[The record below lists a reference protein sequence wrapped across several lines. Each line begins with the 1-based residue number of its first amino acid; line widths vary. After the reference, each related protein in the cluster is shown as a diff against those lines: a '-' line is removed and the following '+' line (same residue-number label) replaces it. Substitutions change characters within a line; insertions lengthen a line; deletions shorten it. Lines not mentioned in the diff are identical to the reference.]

1 MKKYLARSLSLEL
14 FVDVFQFFHY
24 FLNENHNQTCVMSIT
39 IKSTQI
45 AAPSSLFKFS
55 ATRANI
61 LDVNDQF
68 KCLYIN
74 EPTTCTLNTTRTT
87 DVYGFQAI
95 LPNHRVCL

>member
-1 MKKYLARSLSLEL
+1 MI
-14 FVDVFQFFHY
+14 
-24 FLNENHNQTCVMSIT
+24 IT

-55 ATRANI
+55 GIRANI
-61 LDVNDQF
+61 LDVNDQL
-68 KCLYIN
+68 KCLYIY

-95 LPNHRVCL
+95 LPNNRVFL